1 MKRGKSMA
9 KCYGQK
15 LNFIAVSIA
24 NAIAEGLSDEELDLL
39 STLLQLVGEALA
51 VIPAVNSVCDKQSAE
66 IGRAHV

>member
-15 LNFIAVSIA
+15 LNLIAVSIA

-51 VIPAVNSVCDKQSAE
+51 VIPAVNGLCDSQLGNTVE
-66 IGRAHV
+66 R